1 MNEHQTSGHKLNAVQ
16 QISDLRE
23 REKKMKEIKR
33 LAREKRCNTR

>member
-1 MNEHQTSGHKLNAVQ
+1 MNEHQTSGHNLNAVQ

-23 REKKMKEIKR
+23 RKKKKEIKW